1 MQEYLPIFCFK
12 ALLEKGGLMARIP
25 ARPPLGGLKRQ
36 IDRHRNGAARSGDS
50 LFVRETFR
58 LDRSDARQKAKEW
71 FDAWPK
77 AAYWTEV
84 ESWRQLDGD
93 QIEFTMRRLPTAD

>member
-1 MQEYLPIFCFK
+1 MDEARL
-12 ALLEKGGLMARIP
+12 AKGGLMARLP
-25 ARPPLGGLKRQ
+25 AGPPLDGLKRQ
-36 IDRHRNGAARSGDS
+36 IDRHRTGNPQRNNG

-58 LDRSDARQKAKEW
+58 LDRIHARKKAQEW

-84 ESWRQLDGD
+84 ESWRQLEGD
-93 QIEFTMRRLPTAD
+93 QIEFTMRRLPSAD